1 MAGPPAERPET
12 VNNRVAA
19 ARSSK
24 TKSDKSWISRKKAL
38 GQEHETSSIQCAK
51 MSRIRRAHVVFGGQA
66 APSTL

>member
-12 VNNRVAA
+12 VKTGSQPPAV
-19 ARSSK
+19 K
-24 TKSDKSWISRKKAL
+24 TKGDGSWISRKKAL